1 MILKNRYLH
10 LFVLFLIVVF
20 FNVSLN
26 INFNNKIETQLV
38 DSFHEHIKLIKNS
51 EIDKDSLYVN
61 HNIIQLIYKDKEIVS
76 KPNSYNII
84 FYFDTKDFNQYEINN
99 NLGYFLFD
107 KSLVG
112 EYEILYIKRLSTSE
126 VIDNN
131 FLYLSSLLSF
141 ITYILICFIYLGIE
155 NKHFKFNNNLKTIIN
170 NDFVDDHDKTFLEI
184 KKYVMFSK
192 LFQKCISFSPE
203 ALIVLQDDKIIFY
216 NNQADKFLLNDQF
229 RDINILEFSKKK
241 NFEKYYST
249 ENEYYFIETKLI
261 EIRNELYNCMYIT
274 DETLKVEFTNNKEVF
289 FNQASHEIRTP
300 LTNLSG
306 YVDLLCNC
314 ELTKEDKSEML
325 VDGIEEC
332 RKLDIL
338 ITSILDISKR
348 LEQDDVIIKTDF
360 SDLINDCLYPFR
372 YNKIKPEI
380 ILKGNYRFLCNR
392 AKVQVLLSNLLEN
405 AFLHNISN
413 GFVKIEFDEYVGLHE
428 FTITNSSKVINDDE
442 FEKLYEPFF
451 KCESNDL
458 NRGAGLGL
466 TLSKCI
472 CETNNFHM
480 EINYDDDKF
489 SVRVKLYPNHL
500 SRHMKK

>member
-99 NLGYFLFD
+99 NLGYFLFY
-107 KSLVG
+107 KSFVG

-241 NFEKYYST
+241 NF
-249 ENEYYFIETKLI
+249 
-261 EIRNELYNCMYIT
+261 
-274 DETLKVEFTNNKEVF
+274 
-289 FNQASHEIRTP
+289 
-300 LTNLSG
+300 
-306 YVDLLCNC
+306 
-314 ELTKEDKSEML
+314 
-325 VDGIEEC
+325 
-332 RKLDIL
+332 
-338 ITSILDISKR
+338 
-348 LEQDDVIIKTDF
+348 
-360 SDLINDCLYPFR
+360 
-372 YNKIKPEI
+372 
-380 ILKGNYRFLCNR
+380 
-392 AKVQVLLSNLLEN
+392 
-405 AFLHNISN
+405 
-413 GFVKIEFDEYVGLHE
+413 
-428 FTITNSSKVINDDE
+428 
-442 FEKLYEPFF
+442 
-451 KCESNDL
+451 
-458 NRGAGLGL
+458 
-466 TLSKCI
+466 
-472 CETNNFHM
+472 
-480 EINYDDDKF
+480 
-489 SVRVKLYPNHL
+489 
-500 SRHMKK
+500 